1 MLPWAAPS
9 TSAASSSRIAAA
21 PGGPGVRARA
31 ASTAARHDGTSSAAR
46 SLSAVDGRSAVAP
59 VDGRFVPAV
68 DGRAVDCRAVE
79 GGASSLFRAVA
90 GRSAARDAA
99 YMAGGTGCNP
109 EKSMLIAPADAAGLG
124 CLSTKREMK
133 LMPTQ
138 LEGGMHLNFALELSC
153 GNA

>member
-1 MLPWAAPS
+1 
-9 TSAASSSRIAAA
+9 
-21 PGGPGVRARA
+21 
-31 ASTAARHDGTSSAAR
+31 
-46 SLSAVDGRSAVAP
+46 
-59 VDGRFVPAV
+59 
-68 DGRAVDCRAVE
+68 VDCRAVE

-138 LEGGMHLNFALELSC
+138 VEGGMHLNFALDS
-153 GNA
+153 